1 MRSERLLPA
10 WGIKQGLTAFH
21 QSRQVAY
28 PRRFLLE
35 SHPRGHVW
43 PATGVSP
50 MLYIEKLR
58 YFYSTEAR
66 RLFKPLT
73 AAIGRT
79 RISPNLLTVIGLALT
94 LGTAVLAWYGHF
106 VTAAIVF
113 TIGSVCDM
121 LDGAVARLSE
131 KVTPMGA
138 FLDSTFDR
146 VGEGAVL
153 TAIAL
158 VYARDGNL
166 WLVGAAFI
174 TMIGSFLVSYTRARA
189 EALGL
194 DCKVGLMTRPERL
207 VLLGFGLALQ
217 KFGVLAVVMYILAVL
232 TAYTVLQR
240 ILHVRRQFA
249 EASSHEEERK
259 P

>member
-1 MRSERLLPA
+1 MP
-10 WGIKQGLTAFH
+10 
-21 QSRQVAY
+21 
-28 PRRFLLE
+28 
-35 SHPRGHVW
+35 
-43 PATGVSP
+43 
-50 MLYIEKLR
+50 YIEKLR

-66 RLFKPLT
+66 RLFKPLS

-79 RISPNLLTVIGLALT
+79 SISPNMLTVLGLLLSVGSAGL
-94 LGTAVLAWYGHF
+94 VWYGHY
-106 VTAAIVF
+106 VTAAIIF
-113 TIGSVCDM
+113 TVGSLCDL

-146 VGEGAVL
+146 VGEGVVL

-158 VYARDGNL
+158 AYSRDGNL
-166 WLVGAAFI
+166 WMVGASFA

-207 VLLGFGLALQ
+207 VLIGTGLMLQ
-217 KFGVLAVVMYILAVL
+217 KFGVLPVVMYILAVL
-232 TAYTVLQR
+232 TAVTVLQR
-240 ILHVRRQFA
+240 VLHVRKQFMA
-249 EASSHEEERK
+249 PTTTEK
-259 P
+259 

>member
-1 MRSERLLPA
+1 
-10 WGIKQGLTAFH
+10 
-21 QSRQVAY
+21 
-28 PRRFLLE
+28 
-35 SHPRGHVW
+35 
-43 PATGVSP
+43 

-66 RLFKPLT
+66 RLFSPIT
-73 AAIGRT
+73 AVLGRT
-79 RISPNLLTVIGLALT
+79 SISPNKLTVLGLALT
-94 LGTAVLAWYGHF
+94 LGVAPLVWTGHF
-106 VTAAIVF
+106 VTAAVVF
-113 TIGSVCDM
+113 ALGSICDM

-146 VGEGAVL
+146 VGEGVVL
-153 TAIAL
+153 TSIAL

-166 WLVGAAFI
+166 WIVGASFV
-174 TMIGSFLVSYTRARA
+174 TMIGSFLVSYARARA

-207 VLLGFGLALQ
+207 VLLGIGLLLQ

-232 TAYTVLQR
+232 TAVTVLQR
-240 ILHVRRQFA
+240 ILHVRRRFREV
-249 EASSHEEERK
+249 EASTPAPGPEA
-259 P
+259 

>member
-1 MRSERLLPA
+1 
-10 WGIKQGLTAFH
+10 
-21 QSRQVAY
+21 
-28 PRRFLLE
+28 
-35 SHPRGHVW
+35 
-43 PATGVSP
+43 

-73 AAIGRT
+73 AIIGRT
-79 RISPNLLTVIGLALT
+79 RISPNLLTVSGLAMT
-94 LGTAVLAWYGHF
+94 LVAAVLVWYGYF

-113 TIGSVCDM
+113 TVGSVCDM

-131 KVTPMGA
+131 KVSPLGA

-146 VGEGAVL
+146 VGEGVML

-158 VYARDGNL
+158 IYARDGNL
-166 WLVGAAFI
+166 WLVAAAFV

-194 DCKVGLMTRPERL
+194 NCKVGLMTRPERL
-207 VLLGFGLALQ
+207 ILLGVGLLLQ

-240 ILHVRRQFA
+240 ILHVRRQFV
-249 EASSHEEERK
+249 EAVSRKEEK
-259 P
+259 QP

>member
-1 MRSERLLPA
+1 
-10 WGIKQGLTAFH
+10 
-21 QSRQVAY
+21 
-28 PRRFLLE
+28 
-35 SHPRGHVW
+35 
-43 PATGVSP
+43 

-73 AAIGRT
+73 AIIGRT
-79 RISPNLLTVIGLALT
+79 RISPNLLTVSGLAMT
-94 LGTAVLAWYGHF
+94 LVAAVLVWYGYF

-113 TIGSVCDM
+113 TVGSVCDM

-131 KVTPMGA
+131 KVSPLGA

-146 VGEGAVL
+146 VGEGAML

-158 VYARDGNL
+158 TYARSGNL
-166 WLVGAAFI
+166 WLVAAAFV

-194 DCKVGLMTRPERL
+194 NCKVGLMTRPERL
-207 VLLGFGLALQ
+207 ILLGVGLLLQ

-240 ILHVRRQFA
+240 ILHVRRQFV
-249 EASSHEEERK
+249 EAVSRKEEK
-259 P
+259 QP

>member
-1 MRSERLLPA
+1 
-10 WGIKQGLTAFH
+10 
-21 QSRQVAY
+21 
-28 PRRFLLE
+28 
-35 SHPRGHVW
+35 
-43 PATGVSP
+43 

-58 YFYSTEAR
+58 YFYSTEVR

-79 RISPNLLTVIGLALT
+79 SISPNMLTVLGLLLTLAVAGLVWT
-94 LGTAVLAWYGHF
+94 GHF

-113 TIGSVCDM
+113 AIGGVCDL
-121 LDGAVARLSE
+121 LDGAVARLAE

-138 FLDSTFDR
+138 FLDSTSDR
-146 VGEGAVL
+146 IGEGIVL
-153 TAIAL
+153 TSIAL

-166 WLVGAAFI
+166 WMVGATFV

-207 VLLGFGLALQ
+207 VLLGVGLLLQ
-217 KFGVLAVVMYILAVL
+217 KFGALAVVMYILAVL
-232 TAYTVLQR
+232 TAVTVVQR
-240 ILHVRRQFA
+240 ILHVRRRFR
-249 EASSHEEERK
+249 EASSPEDKGPEPRGTAA
-259 P
+259 